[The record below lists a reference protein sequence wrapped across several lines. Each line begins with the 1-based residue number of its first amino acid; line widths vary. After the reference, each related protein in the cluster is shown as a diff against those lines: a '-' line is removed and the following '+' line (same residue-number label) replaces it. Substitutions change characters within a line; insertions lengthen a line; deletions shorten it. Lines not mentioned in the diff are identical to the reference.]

1 MDYSITICLVVAN
14 VPPQKE
20 KQTNKQQNSP
30 TALSNYSNSIP
41 IAYYLLFVRFIL
53 LSNQMITFR
62 LNIKLLKVLN
72 EVNIILR
79 QEEIA
84 LMNTD

>member
-1 MDYSITICLVVAN
+1 
-14 VPPQKE
+14 
-20 KQTNKQQNSP
+20 
-30 TALSNYSNSIP
+30 
-41 IAYYLLFVRFIL
+41 
-53 LSNQMITFR
+53 MITFR